1 MAVPDYQT
9 LMLPLLKCA
18 ATGEV
23 NSRDC
28 MAKLADEF
36 SLTDEDRAQ
45 LLPSGR
51 QTLFYNRLQW
61 AKTYLVQA
69 GLLEMTKRAHFRASE
84 AGKKALSLG
93 LERIDNHFLEQYEPF
108 REFKS
113 RKGSEEGEILAPSP
127 ASGAVGEL
135 PPETPEE
142 RIDDAF
148 AEIVGELRTQLLQ
161 QIMGS
166 SPAFFERL
174 IIDLLLAMGYG
185 GSRAEAGRQLG
196 KSGDGGIDGVINE
209 DALGLGMIYL
219 QAKRYAPN
227 NTVGEGEIRGFS
239 GALLRHGSSKGVFV
253 TTSRFSDA
261 AKSFALEVRQQ
272 RLVLIDG
279 EQLTRLMIKHGVG
292 VRTERVLELKKLDLD
307 YFDED
312 E

>member
-1 MAVPDYQT
+1 MSVPDYQT
-9 LMLPLLKCA
+9 IMLPLLKCA

-23 NSRDC
+23 NIRDC
-28 MAKLADEF
+28 MARLADEF
-36 SLTDEDRAQ
+36 SLSEDDRAQ

-51 QTLFYNRLQW
+51 QTLFYNRVQW

-93 LERIDNHFLEQYEPF
+93 LQRIDNRFLDQYEAF
-108 REFKS
+108 RAFKS
-113 RKGSEEGEILAPSP
+113 RKATEEGEVLPPSS
-127 ASGAVGEL
+127 ASEAVGEL
-135 PPETPEE
+135 PTETPEE
-142 RIDDAF
+142 RIDDAA
-148 AEIVGELRTQLLQ
+148 AEIVGELRAQLLQ
-161 QIMGS
+161 QIMGAT
-166 SPAFFERL
+166 PAFFERL

-196 KSGDGGIDGVINE
+196 KSHDGGIDGVINE

-219 QAKRYAPN
+219 QAKKYASD
-227 NTVGEGEIRGFS
+227 NTVTEDAVRGFS

-253 TTSRFSDA
+253 TTSRFSSS
-261 AKSFALEVRQQ
+261 AKNFALEVRQQ

-292 VRTERVLELKKLDLD
+292 VRTERVIELKKLDLD
-307 YFDED
+307 YFE
-312 E
+312 EEE